1 MTKNDN
7 IFNSPKFD
15 VTSAVAVLN
24 QTLDYAFP
32 TITVIGEISDFR
44 ISKEKW
50 LYFDIKDDQSKL
62 KCFGTIYQL
71 RMPLD
76 SGMQVEIVA
85 NPRLHNLY
93 GFSLNIQSVRPV
105 GEGSIKKALDLLRA
119 KLEKEGLFAVER
131 KRYVPTAPAKI
142 GLITS
147 EQSAA
152 YADFIKIM
160 NARWQGVE
168 VELYNVQVQG
178 ESAPDTIVD
187 AIHYFDQQPDPVE
200 VLVVIRGGGSLDDLS
215 AFSTEQV
222 TRAVAASRIPTL
234 VAIGHEVDLS
244 LSELAADMRASTPSN
259 AAELLFPEKKEV
271 SKNLQL
277 KLRNLSE
284 LIFQRLDLKSAQLNK
299 AKMTLTHSIE
309 QVLLQKTQE
318 LKYAK
323 SVLENAHPR
332 STLRRGYA
340 LIQNNGKLVSSV
352 KQVAIGNILNVEFK
366 DGSINAKVEGYN

>member
-1 MTKNDN
+1 MNDP
-7 IFNSPKFD
+7 IFD
-15 VTSAVAVLN
+15 VTGAVAVLN

-32 TITVIGEISDFR
+32 TLTVVGEISDFR

-62 KCFGTIYQL
+62 KCFGTVYQL
-71 RMPLD
+71 RMPLE

-105 GEGSIKKALDLLRA
+105 GEGSIKKASDLLRL

-131 KRYVPTAPAKI
+131 KRYIPTAPAKI
-142 GLITS
+142 GLVTS

-178 ESAPDTIVD
+178 ESAPDSIIE
-187 AIHYFDQQPDPVE
+187 ALNYFNQASDPVE

-222 TRAVAASRIPTL
+222 TRAVAGSRIPTL

-244 LSELAADMRASTPSN
+244 LSELVADMRASTPSN
-259 AAELLFPEKKEV
+259 AAELLFPDKNETL
-271 SKNLQL
+271 KNLQL
-277 KLRNLSE
+277 KLQNLSE
-284 LIFQRLDLKSAQLNK
+284 IIYQRLDFKTAELNK
-299 AKMTLTHSIE
+299 SRLTITHKVE

-323 SVLENAHPR
+323 SILENAHPR

-340 LIQNNGKLVSSV
+340 IVQNNGKLVSSV
-352 KQVAIGNILNVEFK
+352 KQVKINDKLKVEFK
-366 DGSINAKVEGYN
+366 DGSVNSNVESYNN